1 MKKVLTPFEQALL
14 EQTRLSFADVPAEDE
29 IEYSFSENFEAR
41 MQHLVKGT
49 DRPRRIGGNALRL
62 LIAAIIVSLL
72 AGCTMAA
79 PKLIEYITHNNGQ
92 RYYFTVSSEAA
103 AGAPERLETVYAV
116 GDVPE
121 GFEIYHETIC
131 TGYAIYHYTSS
142 DGNWFSFLQEIVTQ
156 YPGNHLGGEP
166 DSEYSTMTRENIGGY
181 DVTQIIHDD
190 GQMTFLWTDDEY
202 FFSMHFKGDF
212 TLDKAHDILRSI
224 KADPIRTAEL
234 NIEK

>member
-1 MKKVLTPFEQALL
+1 MGRSLSVFEQVLF

-29 IEYSFSENFEAR
+29 IEYSFSESFEAK
-41 MQHLVKGT
+41 MQYLVKGT
-49 DRPRRIGGNALRL
+49 AGSRRIGGNALRL

-79 PKLIEYITHNNGQ
+79 PKLIEYVTHNNGQ

-103 AGAPERLETVYAV
+103 AGAPERLETVYAI

-121 GFEIYHETIC
+121 GFEIDEETIC
-131 TGYAIYHYTSS
+131 GGFVDLGYS
-142 DGNWFSFLQEIVTQ
+142 DARGNHFWLQQEIVTQ

-202 FFSMHFKGDF
+202 FFTMHFNGDF
-212 TLDKAHDILRSI
+212 TLDEAHDMLRSI
-224 KADPIRTAEL
+224 KADPVRTAEL
-234 NIEK
+234 NREK